1 MDLTTLLGITFAAAS
16 LIIAFLIEGGHISQ
30 LLSPTSLMIVFG
42 GTIGAT
48 AASFSLTQLKQ
59 IVPAVRALLT
69 HRTLDEGTVIRQIVA
84 MADRARRE
92 GLLSLEK
99 QLDEVNDPFMR
110 KGLQLVVDGTEP
122 ETVRGILEIEMY
134 SLNER
139 HRVAQEIF
147 ESAGGYA
154 PTMGII
160 GTVLGLI
167 HVLSSLSSP
176 EKLGP
181 AIALAFTATL
191 WGVASANVLW
201 LPIST
206 RLKNISRKE
215 AHVRELMLEG
225 ILALQAGN
233 NPIMIT
239 ERLTAF
245 LGPKHREEAQDA
257 ANPSGS
263 GAEAYEAR

>member
-1 MDLTTLLGITFAAAS
+1 VDLTTLLGITFGAAS
-16 LIIAFLIEGGHISQ
+16 LLIAFLMEGGHIGQ
-30 LLSPTSLMIVFG
+30 LISPTALLIVFG
-42 GTIGAT
+42 GTFGAT
-48 AASFSLTQLKQ
+48 AASFSWSQLKQ
-59 IVPAVRALLT
+59 VGPALRALLF
-69 HRTLDEGTVIRQIVA
+69 HRVPDEATVIHQIVA
-84 MADRARRE
+84 MADKARRE

-99 QLDEVNDPFMR
+99 QLDEVQDPFMR

-167 HVLSSLSSP
+167 HVLSSLTTP
-176 EKLGP
+176 EHLGP

-191 WGVASANVLW
+191 WGVSSANVLW
-201 LPIST
+201 FPIGT

-215 AHVRELMLEG
+215 AQVRELMLEG

-245 LGPKHREEAQDA
+245 LSPKEREA
-257 ANPSGS
+257 AAKNEGVP
-263 GAEAYEAR
+263 GAEAYGAS

>member
-1 MDLTTLLGITFAAAS
+1 MDLTTLLGITFGAAS
-16 LIIAFLIEGGHISQ
+16 LLTAFLIEGGHINQ
-30 LLSPTSLMIVFG
+30 LIAPTALLIIFG
-42 GTIGAT
+42 GTFGAT
-48 AASFSLTQLKQ
+48 AASFSSSQLKQ
-59 IVPAVRALLT
+59 VVPAIRALLF
-69 HRTLDEGTVIRQIVA
+69 HRLPDEVTVIRQIVA
-84 MADRARRE
+84 MAEKARRE

-99 QLDEVNDPFMR
+99 QLDEVEDPFMR

-122 ETVRGILEIEMY
+122 ETVRSILEIEMY
-134 SLNER
+134 SLSER

-147 ESAGGYA
+147 EAAGGYA

-191 WGVASANVLW
+191 WGVSTANVLW
-201 LPIST
+201 FPIGT
-206 RLKNISRKE
+206 RLKNISRHE
-215 AHVRELMLEG
+215 AQIRELMLEG

-245 LGPKHREEAQDA
+245 LSPREREAA
-257 ANPSGS
+257 KPEGAP
-263 GAEAYEAR
+263 GAEVYGAS